1 MNKLLKK
8 INKTDDVARKVGF
21 GGHMSEHTGEN
32 NNLVNEMT
40 LSRMKLSEITSELK
54 IDCRSALRIIDQDL
68 DFRFRRKCKA

>member
-8 INKTDDVARKVGF
+8 INKTDDVAQKVGF

-40 LSRMKLSEITSELK
+40 LSRMKLLKFDQNTTSIVLN
-54 IDCRSALRIIDQDL
+54 
-68 DFRFRRKCKA
+68 

>member
-40 LSRMKLSEITSELK
+40 LSRMKLLKFDQNTTSIVLN
-54 IDCRSALRIIDQDL
+54 
-68 DFRFRRKCKA
+68 